1 MIHHFTSSFRWSL
14 YYIDHYTMLIYANL
28 FIHQKKTT
36 RKALSIFGG
45 SSREYFRASGK
56 ALGGTV
62 AVRTFQYGGLNLW
75 STSENYTVYQFI
87 PSIVFWQQET
97 VAFKQCPQNK
107 DNNNRKVFKTKQIKQ
122 QNISDMCSPWVFK
135 GCLQPFSTGLQCWK
149 SRIRSASR
157 RRHYQSLDLQERR
170 WLLWKITEFQPI
182 SSNQKSNEITLQVC
196 SWWWSSVLL
205 GSSMLVDSLS
215 NFTWLQVKTAINWKR
230 ITFWS
235 CIFPHPYGSTFIL
248 TQIFRT
254 SNLRNKNKTN
264 PRCNPQVVVL
274 SRWSYQ
280 PELSH
285 DVTSIFL
292 QPIPI

>member
-1 MIHHFTSSFRWSL
+1 
-14 YYIDHYTMLIYANL
+14 MLIYANL
-28 FIHQKKTT
+28 FIHQKKTS

-62 AVRTFQYGGLNLW
+62 AVRTFQYVGVNLW
-75 STSENYTVYQFI
+75 STSENYTVYQFM
-87 PSIVFWQQET
+87 PSIVFWQQKT

-107 DNNNRKVFKTKQIKQ
+107 DNNKRKVFKTKQIKQ

-135 GCLQPFSTGLQCWK
+135 GCLQPFSTSLQCWK

-157 RRHYQSLDLQERR
+157 RRHYQSLDLQEQH
-170 WLLWKITEFQPI
+170 WLLWKITEFQSI
-182 SSNQKSNEITLQVC
+182 SSNQKKARKFPYKFVV
-196 SWWWSSVLL
+196 WWWSSFLL
-205 GSSMLVDSLS
+205 GLSMLVDSLS
-215 NFTWLQVKTAINWKR
+215 NFTWLQVKTAINWNR
-230 ITFWS
+230 ITFCS
-235 CIFPHPYGSTFIL
+235 CIFDHPYGSTFIL

-254 SNLRNKNKTN
+254 SNLRNKNKTK
-264 PRCNPQVVVL
+264 PRCNPQVVVLMDKIRL